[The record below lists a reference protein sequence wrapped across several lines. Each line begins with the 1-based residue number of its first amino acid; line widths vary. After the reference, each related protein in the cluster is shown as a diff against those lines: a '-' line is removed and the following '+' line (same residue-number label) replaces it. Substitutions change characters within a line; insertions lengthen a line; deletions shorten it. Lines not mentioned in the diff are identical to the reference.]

1 MVTQTCNGTRPVA
14 AVAWQSR
21 SRMSPE
27 LIDAAERQIQQW
39 LLAHQGQIHHGR
51 QQAWRS
57 CEIRQWRLA
66 HRGQGQAAPTVN
78 GGKPADVGPY
88 LAISRES
95 GTGGGQIARL
105 VSEMTGWAVLDRE
118 FLECLAELYRT
129 SPAVLNLV
137 DEATTNWI
145 SEIFDNGICPD
156 FTAQTEYM
164 FHLSRVILMAAQ
176 AGKVVY
182 VGRSAHFLLPH
193 RRGLIVRLVASP
205 GYRVQQIVER
215 RHLSYDKAR
224 DYVEKTDAGRQE
236 FVRQYFHRD
245 IADPHLYD
253 LMVNVERIGPQRTAQ
268 LIADALASC
277 FDTYRSP

>member
-14 AVAWQSR
+14 AVARQSR

-39 LLAHQGQIHHGR
+39 VLAHQGQGHHGR
-51 QQAWRS
+51 QQGWRS
-57 CEIRQWRLA
+57 CEIRQWLLA
-66 HRGQGQAAPTVN
+66 HRGRSQAAPTVN

-95 GTGGGQIARL
+95 GSGGGQIARL
-105 VSEMTGWAVLDRE
+105 VGEITGWQVLDRQ
-118 FLECLAELYRT
+118 LLDCLGELYRT

-137 DEATTNWI
+137 NETTSNWI
-145 SEIFDNGICPD
+145 SEIFDTGICPD
-156 FTAQTEYM
+156 LAVHTEYM
-164 FHLSRVILMAAQ
+164 FHLSRVILLAAQ
-176 AGKVVY
+176 PGKVIY
-182 VGRSAHFLLPH
+182 VGRGAHFLLPH
-193 RRGLIVRLVASP
+193 RRGLLVRLVASP
-205 GYRVQQIVER
+205 GFRVQQIVER
-215 RHLSYDKAR
+215 RHLNYDKAR

-277 FDTYRSP
+277 FDTHRSP

>member
-21 SRMSPE
+21 SRISPE
-27 LIDAAERQIQQW
+27 LIDVAERVIQQW

-66 HRGQGQAAPTVN
+66 HRGQGQAAPTAN

-95 GTGGGQIARL
+95 GTRGGQIARL

-118 FLECLAELYRT
+118 LLECLAELYRT

-137 DEATTNWI
+137 NEATTNWF

-164 FHLSRVILMAAQ
+164 YHLSRVILMAAQ

-182 VGRSAHFLLPH
+182 VGRGAHFLLPH

-236 FVRQYFHRD
+236 FVRQYFHHD

-268 LIADALASC
+268 LIADALAAC
-277 FDTYRSP
+277 FDARRSS

>member
-1 MVTQTCNGTRPVA
+1 
-14 AVAWQSR
+14 
-21 SRMSPE
+21 MSPE

-39 LLAHQGQIHHGR
+39 VLAHQGQSHHGR
-51 QQAWRS
+51 QQGWRS
-57 CEIRQWRLA
+57 CEIRQWLLA
-66 HRGQGQAAPTVN
+66 HRGRGQAAPTVN
-78 GGKPADVGPY
+78 GGKTADVGPY

-105 VSEMTGWAVLDRE
+105 VGEMTGWEVLDRE
-118 FLECLAELYRT
+118 LLECLAELYRT

-137 DEATTNWI
+137 DETTANWI

-156 FTAQTEYM
+156 FAVHTEYM
-164 FHLSRVILMAAQ
+164 FHLSRMILMAAQ
-176 AGKVVY
+176 AGKVIY

-193 RRGLIVRLVASP
+193 RRGLLVRLVASP

-215 RHLSYDKAR
+215 RRLSYDKAR

-253 LMVNVERIGPQRTAQ
+253 LMVNVERIGPQRTAN
-268 LIADALASC
+268 
-277 FDTYRSP
+277 